1 MYSAILISHI
11 VISIL
16 LILLS
21 LYIVIRSFF
30 GVIGKVS
37 FSKFQDI
44 KLSIV
49 AVIFLYLELIL
60 GILLYAIYINKLET
74 LITQANA
81 NAYFSARFWAVEHA
95 ILMFFAILFGH
106 LGLVYAKNLS
116 EDKQK
121 FQKNLLYFGLS
132 SMLIFISI
140 TMNMLRNAQ

>member
-44 KLSIV
+44 QLSIV
-49 AVIFLYLELIL
+49 AVIFLYLELVL

-95 ILMFFAILFGH
+95 ILMFFAIIFGH

-132 SMLIFISI
+132 SVLIFISI
-140 TMNMLRNAQ
+140 TMNMFRNA

>member
-44 KLSIV
+44 QLSIV

-60 GILLYAIYINKLET
+60 GILLYAIYINKLEA
-74 LITQANA
+74 LITQDNA

-95 ILMFFAILFGH
+95 ILMFFAIIFGH

-132 SMLIFISI
+132 SVLIFISI
-140 TMNMLRNAQ
+140 TMNMLRNA

>member
-16 LILLS
+16 LILLAI
-21 LYIVIRSFF
+21 YIVIRSLF
-30 GVIGKVS
+30 GVFGKVN
-37 FSKFQDI
+37 FSVFQDI
-44 KLSIV
+44 KLPIV

-81 NAYFSARFWAVEHA
+81 TTYFSARFWALEHA
-95 ILMFFAILFGH
+95 ILMMFAIIFGH

-116 EDKQK
+116 DDNQK
-121 FQKNLLYFGLS
+121 FKKNLLYFGLS
-132 SMLIFISI
+132 AVLIFISI
-140 TMNMLRNAQ
+140 TMNMFRNA

>member
-1 MYSAILISHI
+1 MYSAILVSHI

-16 LILLS
+16 LILIS

-44 KLSIV
+44 TLSVV

-95 ILMFFAILFGH
+95 ILMFFAIIFGH

-132 SMLIFISI
+132 SVLIFISI
-140 TMNMLRNAQ
+140 IMNMLRNV

>member
-16 LILLS
+16 LILLA
-21 LYIVIRSFF
+21 LYIVMRSFL
-30 GVIGKVS
+30 GVMGKVN

-44 KLSIV
+44 NLPIV

-60 GILLYAIYINKLET
+60 GVLLYGIYINKLES

-95 ILMFFAILFGH
+95 ILMLFAIIFGH
-106 LGLVYAKNLS
+106 LGLVYAKNL
-116 EDKQK
+116 EDEGQK
-121 FQKNLLYFGLS
+121 FKKNFLYFGLS
-132 SMLIFISI
+132 FILIVISI
-140 TMNMLRNAQ
+140 SMNMLRNA

>member
-1 MYSAILISHI
+1 MYSAILVSHI

-44 KLSIV
+44 QLSIV

-95 ILMFFAILFGH
+95 ILMFFAIIFGH

-132 SMLIFISI
+132 SVLILISI
-140 TMNMLRNAQ
+140 TMNMLRNA

>member
-1 MYSAILISHI
+1 MYSAILVSHI

-30 GVIGKVS
+30 GVIRKVS

-44 KLSIV
+44 QLSIV

-95 ILMFFAILFGH
+95 ILMFFAIIFGH
-106 LGLVYAKNLS
+106 LGLVYAKNL
-116 EDKQK
+116 EDDRQK
-121 FQKNLLYFGLS
+121 FKKNLLYFGLS
-132 SMLIFISI
+132 SVLIFISI
-140 TMNMLRNAQ
+140 TMNILRNA

>member
-44 KLSIV
+44 QLSIV
-49 AVIFLYLELIL
+49 AVIFLYLELVL

-95 ILMFFAILFGH
+95 ILMFFAIIFGH

-116 EDKQK
+116 EDKKK

-132 SMLIFISI
+132 SVLIFISI
-140 TMNMLRNAQ
+140 TMNMFRNA

>member
-30 GVIGKVS
+30 GAIGKVH
-37 FSKFQDI
+37 FSNFQDI
-44 KLSIV
+44 QLSIV
-49 AVIFLYLELIL
+49 AVIFLYLELVL

-95 ILMFFAILFGH
+95 ILMFFAIIFGH

-132 SMLIFISI
+132 SVLIFISI
-140 TMNMLRNAQ
+140 TMNMLRNA

>member
-44 KLSIV
+44 QLSIV

-95 ILMFFAILFGH
+95 ILMFFAIIFGH
-106 LGLVYAKNLS
+106 LGLVYAKNL
-116 EDKQK
+116 EDDGQK
-121 FQKNLLYFGLS
+121 FKKNLLYFGLS
-132 SMLIFISI
+132 SVLIFISI
-140 TMNMLRNAQ
+140 TMNILRNA

>member
-30 GVIGKVS
+30 GVIGKAS

-44 KLSIV
+44 QLSIA

-81 NAYFSARFWAVEHA
+81 NTYFSARFWAVEHA
-95 ILMFFAILFGH
+95 ILMFFAIIFGH

-132 SMLIFISI
+132 SVLIFISI
-140 TMNMLRNAQ
+140 TMNMLRNA

>member
-37 FSKFQDI
+37 FSRFQDI
-44 KLSIV
+44 QLSIV

-95 ILMFFAILFGH
+95 ILMFFAIIFGH

-132 SMLIFISI
+132 SVLIFISI
-140 TMNMLRNAQ
+140 TMNMLRNA

>member
-44 KLSIV
+44 QLSIV
-49 AVIFLYLELIL
+49 AVIFLYLELVL

-95 ILMFFAILFGH
+95 ILMFFAIIFGH
-106 LGLVYAKNLS
+106 LGLVYAENLS
-116 EDKQK
+116 EDKKK

-132 SMLIFISI
+132 SVLIFISI
-140 TMNMLRNAQ
+140 TMNMFRNA

>member
-16 LILLS
+16 LILLAI
-21 LYIVIRSFF
+21 YIVIRSLF
-30 GVIGKVS
+30 GVFGIVN
-37 FSKFQDI
+37 FSTFQDI
-44 KLSIV
+44 KLPIV

-95 ILMFFAILFGH
+95 ILMFFAIIFGH

-132 SMLIFISI
+132 SVLIFISI
-140 TMNMLRNAQ
+140 TMNMLRNA

>member
-30 GVIGKVS
+30 GLIGKVS

-44 KLSIV
+44 QLSIV

-81 NAYFSARFWAVEHA
+81 NAYFSARFWAVEHT
-95 ILMFFAILFGH
+95 ILMFFAIIFGH

-132 SMLIFISI
+132 SVLIFISI
-140 TMNMLRNAQ
+140 TMNMLRNA

>member
-30 GVIGKVS
+30 GVMGKVS

-44 KLSIV
+44 QLSIV

-95 ILMFFAILFGH
+95 ILMFFAIIFGH

-132 SMLIFISI
+132 SVLIFISI
-140 TMNMLRNAQ
+140 TMNMFRNA

>member
-44 KLSIV
+44 QLSIV
-49 AVIFLYLELIL
+49 AVFFLYLELVL

-95 ILMFFAILFGH
+95 ILMFFAIIFGH

-132 SMLIFISI
+132 SVLIFISI
-140 TMNMLRNAQ
+140 TMNMLRNA

>member
-16 LILLS
+16 LILLAI
-21 LYIVIRSFF
+21 YIVIRAIF

-37 FSKFQDI
+37 FSKFHDI

-49 AVIFLYLELIL
+49 AVVFLYLELIL
-60 GILLYAIYINKLET
+60 GILLYAIYINELET

-95 ILMFFAILFGH
+95 ILMFFAIIFGH

-116 EDKQK
+116 EDKKK

-132 SMLIFISI
+132 TVLIFISM
-140 TMNMLRNAQ
+140 TMNMLRNV